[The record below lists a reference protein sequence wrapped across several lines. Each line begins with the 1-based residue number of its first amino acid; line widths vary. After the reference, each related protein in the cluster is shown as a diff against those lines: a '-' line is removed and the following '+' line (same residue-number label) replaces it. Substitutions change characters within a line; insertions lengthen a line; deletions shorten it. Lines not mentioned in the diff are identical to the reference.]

1 MSLKN
6 NSAQGG
12 VSSVDNLSGSIE
24 LIQGPGM
31 MIVDNASTNT
41 IQFSTITQASTLD
54 TVLFNGN
61 QSARTVELLK
71 NPTDL
76 VPTLTLH
83 DSISLGNS
91 TQIPDVNLSYTNET
105 PSGIKLNAGKILRS
119 DIIGAT
125 AAPAI
130 QSKSGISLDPGL
142 TLKSDNIAPSTSGSA
157 VHINKLEL
165 DIDSTI
171 YVDNI
176 RPNPVSPTRFITT
189 GGLAVDPTYGIKC
202 AGYLPSSAADLNAT
216 AFLADSGTISSL
228 GVLTLYPDT
237 NVKVYPNKPL
247 LCDNI
252 TSSTTATNA
261 LTINTTL
268 GSLSANDILL
278 NPTNSVSVQ
287 SGKPIKCDQIVDTTN
302 TKMGIDF
309 NNAAIQ
315 ASKVILQS
323 DTQIQN
329 FYTTTINPINETST
343 ITLNAPTGGVI
354 LNNNT
359 VLNTDTIHAVN
370 NEIGFTSN
378 VKIDPKLN
386 LNVKSVVSDSDILLN
401 PVGDVVVDPAKI
413 LKTVNIRSISDVIPI
428 TMSSDVNIG
437 SFGTDSKTLNTDHI
451 RPLTLNARTDMGSTT
466 ISDLAAGVITPSVG
480 GMTIDMNKASITSAT
495 IVEVAADLKATS
507 LTTDAINT
515 STPNKLS
522 IDLLTSTISSL
533 DGVTVSNVTS
543 QDTRFSSIT
552 PISKALAL
560 NGDIKMLQDAT
571 IYTDKLAASVAQNI
585 TINSDTLIN
594 NANKLTASTIE
605 STVINP
611 AVVPYG
617 LKLLLDESTISAG
630 NNITF
635 TPNDLLKIYGKLQCD
650 EIQPLTIGGDITLVT
665 AVNAFVNLGSVKVTN
680 LRAFPN
686 NDLNL
691 ITDSGQYVKATAIR
705 TDSIAPSVAASNL
718 TIFGNVTT
726 NPKTVVFDS
735 SGIVFN
741 NSISPNTGEIKLNM
755 AGLRFGT
762 GNALLNNYEENNIYG
777 YFAGMLN
784 LMYLRFV
791 KVGNMVTITAPS
803 AQITKGSTTSVAFTP
818 SIIAKY
824 RNSYDIAFPI
834 FCDNGTAFL
843 KLTSA
848 GDLSVTLPASPS
860 TVNLIISG
868 SYAITPA
875 VTGASGQID
884 PPEPEPEPQPQP

>member
-6 NSAQGG
+6 NNAQGG

-24 LIQGPGM
+24 LLQGPGM
-31 MIVDNASTNT
+31 IIVDNANTNT
-41 IQFSTITQASTLD
+41 IQFSTITKASTLD
-54 TVLFNGN
+54 NVLFNGN

-83 DSISLGNS
+83 DSIGLGNS
-91 TQIPDVNLSYTNET
+91 TQMPDVNLSYTNET
-105 PSGIKLNAGKILRS
+105 PSGIKVNAGKILRS

-125 AAPAI
+125 AASAI

-176 RPNPVSPTRFITT
+176 LPNPVSPTRFITT

-278 NPTNSVSVQ
+278 NPINSVLVQ
-287 SGKPIKCDQIVDTTN
+287 AGKPIKCDQIVDVTN

-309 NNAAIQ
+309 NNVAIQ

-343 ITLNAPTGGVI
+343 ITFNAPVGGVI

-386 LNVKSVVSDSDILLN
+386 LNVKNIVSDSDILLN

-413 LKTVNIRSISDVIPI
+413 LKTVNIRSISDVVPI

-466 ISDLAAGVITPSVG
+466 ISDLAAGIITPSVG

-495 IVEVAADLKATS
+495 IVEVVADLKATS

-543 QDTRFSSIT
+543 QDTHFSSIT
-552 PISKALAL
+552 PISKALAI

-650 EIQPLTIGGDITLVT
+650 EIQPLTIGGDINLVT
-665 AVNAFVNLGSVKVTN
+665 AINAFVNLGSVKVTN

-686 NDLNL
+686 NDLYL
-691 ITDSGQYVKATAIR
+691 ITDSGQYVKAAALR
-705 TDSIAPSVAASNL
+705 VDSIAPSVAASNL
-718 TIFGNVTT
+718 TIFGNVSG
-726 NPKTVVFDS
+726 NPKKVVFDS
-735 SGIVFN
+735 SGIEFN

-755 AGLRFGT
+755 AGLRFGSGT
-762 GNALLNNYEENNIYG
+762 ALLNAYEEDTFTGTFGFSSTVISIK
-777 YFAGMLN
+777 
-784 LMYLRFV
+784 FV
-791 KVGNMVTITAPS
+791 KVGSLVSFSILTGLNTNVS
-803 AQITKGSTTSVAFTP
+803 AGSYPFTTLINTKYCPNNSVYIPICVDITP
-818 SIIAKY
+818 SLVLGCVSIT
-824 RNSYDIAFPI
+824 
-834 FCDNGTAFL
+834 NGGSFTLTVPTAN
-843 KLTSA
+843 
-848 GDLSVTLPASPS
+848 GI
-860 TVNLIISG
+860 NIQYSG
-868 SYAITPA
+868 SYCIDRIA
-875 VTGASGQID
+875 GASGQID
-884 PPEPEPEPQPQP
+884 PPEPQPQPQP